1 LENYTAIG
9 EQSIVQF
16 IHWPGFIGPLLV
28 NQSMYKIQTFNNLAA
43 KGLDRFCSETY
54 QVGADV
60 SSADALMLRSQK
72 LHDEVIDESI
82 IGVARAGAGVNN
94 IPVDEYA
101 KRGIVV
107 FNTPGANANAV
118 KELVA
123 GALLLAS
130 RDIFGG
136 MNYVQSLEE
145 ITDSAEMHKLLEANK
160 KRFAGSEIAGMT
172 LGVVGLGAI
181 GAMVA
186 NMALE
191 MGMKVAGFDPAISVD
206 AAWRLS
212 SRVQKVDSL
221 QALVAVSDF
230 VSLHVPAIPPTMGLI
245 NKDVLARFKPGARLL
260 NFARDEIVNLPDVI
274 AALDNGELAA
284 YISDFPHPDLL
295 GRKNALLLPHIGAS
309 TSEAEENC
317 AVMAAE
323 QLMDFLENGNV
334 RNSVNYPDTQ
344 MARNGGFRI
353 TFCNENVPKVLGHV
367 LTVLA
372 DHDLNVIDMVNL
384 SRGDYA
390 YSIIDV
396 EYKPGPGVM
405 SAINSAE
412 HVIRARLLPPA

>member
-1 LENYTAIG
+1 
-9 EQSIVQF
+9 
-16 IHWPGFIGPLLV
+16 
-28 NQSMYKIQTFNNLAA
+28 MYKIRTYNSLAE
-43 KGLDRFCSETY
+43 KGLDRFPAGQY
-54 QVGADV
+54 QVGPGLV
-60 SSADALMLRSQK
+60 NADALMLRSQK
-72 LHDEVIDESI
+72 LHDEPIDDSVIA
-82 IGVARAGAGVNN
+82 VARAGAGVNN
-94 IPVDEYA
+94 IPVADYA

-123 GALLLAS
+123 AALLLGS

-136 MNYVQSLEE
+136 MSYVQSLDE
-145 ITDSAEMHKLLEANK
+145 IRDSAEMHKLLEANK

-181 GAMVA
+181 GALVA

-191 MGMKVAGFDPAISVD
+191 LGMEVVGYDPAISIES
-206 AAWRLS
+206 AWRLS
-212 SRVQKVDSL
+212 SRVQKMDSL

-230 VSLHVPAIPPTMGLI
+230 VTLHVPAIPPTLGLI
-245 NKDVLARFKPGARLL
+245 NAEILARCKPGARLL
-260 NFARDEIVNLPDVI
+260 NFARDEIVDLPAVI
-274 AALDNGELAA
+274 AALDRGKLAA
-284 YISDFPHPDLL
+284 YISDFPHPELL
-295 GRKNALLLPHIGAS
+295 GRKDTLLLPHIGAS

-317 AVMAAE
+317 AVMAAD

-344 MARNGGFRI
+344 MARNGGYRI

-372 DHDLNVIDMVNL
+372 DHNLNVIDMVNL
-384 SRGDYA
+384 SRGDFA

-396 EYKPGPGVM
+396 ENEPDPDVM
-405 SAINSAE
+405 RAINKTE
-412 HVIRARLLPPA
+412 HVIRARLLPPL

>member
-1 LENYTAIG
+1 
-9 EQSIVQF
+9 
-16 IHWPGFIGPLLV
+16 
-28 NQSMYKIQTFNNLAA
+28 MYKIRTYNSLAA
-43 KGLDRFCSETY
+43 KGLERFTPSQY
-54 QVGADV
+54 QVGPETSNANAV
-60 SSADALMLRSQK
+60 MLRSQK
-72 LHDEVIDESI
+72 LHDEILDESVI
-82 IGVARAGAGVNN
+82 AVARAGAGVNN
-94 IPVDEYA
+94 IPVADYA

-123 GALLLAS
+123 AALLLGS

-136 MNYVQSLEE
+136 MSYVQTLGE
-145 ITDSAEMHKLLEANK
+145 IEDSAQMHKLLEANK
-160 KRFAGSEIAGMT
+160 KRFSGSEISGLT

-191 MGMKVAGFDPAISVD
+191 LGMKVVGYDPAISIES
-206 AAWRLS
+206 AWRLS
-212 SRVQKVDSL
+212 SRVEKMNSL
-221 QALVAVSDF
+221 QALVGVADF
-230 VSLHVPAIPPTMGLI
+230 ITLHVPAIPPTLGLI
-245 NKDVLARFKPGARLL
+245 NEDILARSKPGMRLL
-260 NFARDEIVNLPDVI
+260 NFARDEIVDLPAVI
-274 AALDNGELAA
+274 ASLDSGHLGA
-284 YISDFPHPDLL
+284 YISDFPQPQLL

-317 AVMAAE
+317 AVMAAD
-323 QLMDFLENGNV
+323 QLMDFLENGNI

-353 TFCNENVPKVLGHV
+353 TFCNENVPKVLGHT

-372 DHDLNVIDMVNL
+372 DHDLNVIDMMNL
-384 SRGDYA
+384 SRGDFA

-396 EYKPGPGVM
+396 EKEPGADVM
-405 SAINSAE
+405 NAINATE

>member
-1 LENYTAIG
+1 
-9 EQSIVQF
+9 
-16 IHWPGFIGPLLV
+16 
-28 NQSMYKIQTFNNLAA
+28 MYKIRTYNSLAA
-43 KGLDRFCSETY
+43 KGLDRFPAESY
-54 QVGADV
+54 QVSPEV
-60 SSADALMLRSQK
+60 SGADALMLRSQK
-72 LHDEVIDESI
+72 LHNEGIDESVI
-82 IGVARAGAGVNN
+82 AVARAGAGVNN
-94 IPVDEYA
+94 IPVEEYA

-123 GALLLAS
+123 AALLLGS

-136 MNYVQSLEE
+136 MSYVQTLDE
-145 ITDSAEMHKLLEANK
+145 INDSAEMHKLLEANK
-160 KRFAGSEIAGMT
+160 KRFAGSEIAGLT

-191 MGMKVAGFDPAISVD
+191 LGMKVAGYDPAISVVS
-206 AAWRLS
+206 AWRLS
-212 SRVQKVDSL
+212 SRVEKVDSL
-221 QALVAVSDF
+221 QALVSVADF
-230 VSLHVPAIPPTMGLI
+230 VTLHVPAITPTLGLI
-245 NKDVLARFKPGARLL
+245 NEKILARCKPGARLL
-260 NFARDEIVNLPDVI
+260 NFARDEIVDLPAVI
-274 AALDNGELAA
+274 EALDSGRLSA
-284 YISDFPHPDLL
+284 YISDFPHPELL
-295 GRKNALLLPHIGAS
+295 GRKDALLLPHIGAS

-317 AVMAAE
+317 AMMAAD

-344 MARNGGFRI
+344 MARNGGYRI

-372 DHDLNVIDMVNL
+372 DHNLNVIDMVNL
-384 SRGDYA
+384 SRGDFA

-396 EYKPGPGVM
+396 ENKPGPGVM
-405 SAINSAE
+405 SAINSEE